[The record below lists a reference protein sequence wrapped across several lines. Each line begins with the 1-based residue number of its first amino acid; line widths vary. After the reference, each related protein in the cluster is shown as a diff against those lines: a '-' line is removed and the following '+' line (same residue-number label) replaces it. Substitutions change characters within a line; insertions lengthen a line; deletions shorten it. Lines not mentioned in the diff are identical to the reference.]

1 MGTLPGDRATR
12 FSLLYERCY
21 GAVYAY
27 AARRVG
33 AGVASEIAAET
44 FLIAW
49 RRLDVVP
56 EEPLPWLYRVAR
68 NVVLRYHVTV
78 ARQDSDCGRRLRM
91 SRWRRRTVRP
101 TAAMCAC
108 GRRGSNC
115 VNGDRE
121 VLALIAWEELSVA
134 QAARVL
140 GCAAP
145 VFSVR
150 LHRARRRLA
159 RLLASPPNASALEPS
174 EAR

>member
-1 MGTLPGDRATR
+1 MGTLPDDGATR
-12 FSLLYERCY
+12 FSLLYVRCY
-21 GAVYAY
+21 VAVYAY

-33 AGVASEIAAET
+33 SGVASEIAAET

-56 EEPLPWLYRVAR
+56 TEPLPWLYGVAR
-68 NVVLRYHVTV
+68 NVVLRHRVMV
-78 ARQDSDCGRRLRM
+78 ARQDQLRTDLARERVAPVDGMPDSGDARL
-91 SRWRRRTVRP
+91 W
-101 TAAMCAC
+101 AAWAQL
-108 GRRGSNC
+108 RD
-115 VNGDRE
+115 GDRE

-140 GCAAP
+140 GCPAP

-159 RLLASPPNASALEPS
+159 RLLASAPNIAAFEPS
-174 EAR
+174 EAK